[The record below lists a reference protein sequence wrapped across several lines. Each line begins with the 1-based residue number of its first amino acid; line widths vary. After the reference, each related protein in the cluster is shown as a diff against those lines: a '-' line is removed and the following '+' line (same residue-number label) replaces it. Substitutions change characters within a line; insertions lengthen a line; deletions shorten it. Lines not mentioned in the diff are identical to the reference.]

1 MTCNSWFSLLSRF
14 DSVIIEN
21 DHKFR
26 SFDFE
31 KNKYKIFGWICPR
44 TIKICAWI
52 YSIFDVR
59 CPWFL
64 AGVNHCSIYI
74 LGCWRDDGLS
84 QGKEYLLGFVTSI
97 KF

>member
-31 KNKYKIFGWICPR
+31 KINIKYLVGSVRGLLKSVPE
-44 TIKICAWI
+44 
-52 YSIFDVR
+52 SIPYLMSDV
-59 CPWFL
+59 
-64 AGVNHCSIYI
+64 HDS
-74 LGCWRDDGLS
+74 
-84 QGKEYLLGFVTSI
+84 
-97 KF
+97 